1 MIKRNILFTVFGF
14 MIILSGFMLLNNS
27 TLLKASLPVAYILMG
42 LGFGV
47 VGHFTGKLLKNYLIK
62 ENSNYAKRVQIEQK
76 DERNTLILR
85 LAKEKAYNSML
96 YVFAGLIMLFALIE
110 VDTNVVLMMSAAYIF
125 TLIVFVFN
133 FNKYSK
139 EL

>member
-27 TLLKASLPVAYILMG
+27 ALLKASLPVAYILMG

-47 VGHFTGKLLKNYLIK
+47 VGHFTGKLLKNYLVK

>member
-110 VDTNVVLMMSAAYIF
+110 VDTNVVLMMSAAYIL

-133 FNKYSK
+133 FNKYNK